1 MADMIKIRCNGP
13 NRHVNEIDLG
23 QALREQPITRNV
35 IFTPPDIPDRIVLH
49 CHECADG
56 KVILTRAMIE
66 QARQRRL

>member
-1 MADMIKIRCNGP
+1 MAEIIKIRCNGP
-13 NRHVNEIDLG
+13 YRHVNEVDLG
-23 QALREQPITRNV
+23 DALREQPITRNV
-35 IFTPPDIPDRIVLH
+35 AFTSPDIPDRIVLH